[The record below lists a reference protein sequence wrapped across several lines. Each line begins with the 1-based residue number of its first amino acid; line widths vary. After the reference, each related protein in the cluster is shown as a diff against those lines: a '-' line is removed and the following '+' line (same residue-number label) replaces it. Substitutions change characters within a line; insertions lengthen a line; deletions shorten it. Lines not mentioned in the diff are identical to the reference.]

1 MKYESTN
8 YAGNVI
14 ACAACG
20 ERVEDLTGHTC
31 EETKSKQAA
40 SFAPE
45 VIADSSGKF
54 VGNSLRFATF
64 AEADAN
70 VRNLFSRWTSV
81 REFRVVES
89 SEPVNY
95 RWTGAGLEAVS
106 EEVK

>member
-1 MKYESTN
+1 MKYESAN
-8 YAGNVI
+8 YVGNVI

-31 EETKSKQAA
+31 QETAKQAV
-40 SFAPE
+40 SYKPE

-89 SEPVNY
+89 NEPVNY
-95 RWTGAGLEAVS
+95 RWVDGKGLEAVQS
-106 EEVK
+106 